1 MMFPSIANSKKR
13 IQIIEYFI
21 SNKENSSRA
30 ISEALGIDI
39 YFVSSTINK
48 YGKDKTVIIQ
58 SKMNFDNS
66 N

>member
-13 IQIIEYFI
+13 MQIIEYFI

-39 YFVSSTINK
+39 YFVSGTISK
-48 YGKDKTVIIQ
+48 YGKDKIVIIQ

>member
-30 ISEALGIDI
+30 ISEALGIDLH
-39 YFVSSTINK
+39 FVSGTISK
-48 YGKDKTVIIQ
+48 FGKDKTVIIQ

>member
-1 MMFPSIANSKKR
+1 MFPSIANSKKR

>member
-1 MMFPSIANSKKR
+1 MFPSIANSKKR

-21 SNKENSSRA
+21 SHKENSSRA
-30 ISEALGIDI
+30 ISEALGMQIQ
-39 YFVSSTINK
+39 FVHATVNK